1 MSESSLPDSPAS
13 QSLLSEVQTKLE
25 TLIHRHQ
32 HLQLQFKELSRR
44 EQSLLGERAR
54 LIEKNEIARARIETM
69 IPRLKQLEA
78 AVE

>member
-32 HLQLQFKELSRR
+32 QLQSQFKELSRR
-44 EQSLLGERAR
+44 EQSLLEERAR